1 MATCGGVVLGERN
14 NRSRQMSL
22 QGIMFL
28 AAMMGMGPYTP
39 PRSKYSQME
48 LEHLLAEYT
57 LIKQKKSKLSR
68 SERDKIV
75 AYVERL
81 IAEAENE
88 V

>member
-1 MATCGGVVLGERN
+1 
-14 NRSRQMSL
+14 MSL

-28 AAMMGMGPYTP
+28 AAMLGMGPYTL
-39 PRSKYSQME
+39 PRSKYSQMK
-48 LEHLLAEYT
+48 LEHLLAEYK

-75 AYVERL
+75 AYVDRIIE
-81 IAEAENE
+81 EAEDE